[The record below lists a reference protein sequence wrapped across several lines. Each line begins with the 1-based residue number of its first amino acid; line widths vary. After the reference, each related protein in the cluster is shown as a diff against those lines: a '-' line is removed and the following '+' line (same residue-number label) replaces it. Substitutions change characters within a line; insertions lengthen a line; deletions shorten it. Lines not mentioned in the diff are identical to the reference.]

1 MRPLIA
7 GNWKMHGNIDWV
19 SKPSEFAML
28 MPASERENIDVL
40 ICPPMP
46 FIAPMVK
53 TCSEAGI
60 HLGAQNCHAA
70 ESGAHTGEVSAGM
83 LKSAG
88 ANFIIVGHSE
98 RRADGEN
105 NANVSA
111 KAQAAAKAGLT
122 PIICVGESLEI
133 REAGQAEAVVS
144 QQIQASVPNDITDY
158 VLAYEPI
165 WAIGTGK
172 TATVDD
178 IKAMHL
184 VIRKLVGPAVEEIL
198 GTDNVN
204 GALIGGASLKM
215 ESLVAIARAA

>member
-1 MRPLIA
+1 MAISIGSR
-7 GNWKMHGNIDWV
+7 K
-19 SKPSEFAML
+19 
-28 MPASERENIDVL
+28 

-144 QQIQASVPNDITDY
+144 QQIKASVPNDITDY

-184 VIRKLVGPAVEEIL
+184 VIRKLVGPAVRILYGGSVKPANSEEIL